1 MSIIRFGGL
10 VGLACLLLV
19 PTGHAQIS
27 SSSSFQLVDF
37 VLDDGGGGTASASYA
52 AAVSL
57 GGRTGGQFTS
67 ANFKAGLGILETSD
81 PQPTNA
87 PVVFGITPDFGPKAG
102 GTAITITGLNF
113 DKFGAGPSVT
123 VDVGGSSASGIN
135 VVSNTLITAN
145 APAGAKGPQD
155 LTVSSTHGTS
165 FSPGAFIYTPAI
177 TTTPNSVQGGTV
189 TIRNY
194 GEVGNVFNTY
204 VSDVTTSASTK
215 FGTLLI
221 GPFPVVLLLPVLP
234 YSGPDG
240 INEIVADV
248 PIDPNLTGLTVY
260 FQSLDISGFG
270 PVTGELTNRSSTTFP

>member
-1 MSIIRFGGL
+1 MSLIRFGGL
-10 VGLACLLLV
+10 IGLACLLLV
-19 PTGHAQIS
+19 PAGRAQIS
-27 SSSSFQLVDF
+27 TSSSYQLVDF
-37 VLDDGGGGTASASYA
+37 VLDDGGGGTASVNYA

-81 PQPTNA
+81 PQPSNL

-102 GTAITITGLNF
+102 GTAVTITGLNF

-123 VDVGGSSASGIN
+123 VDVGGSSATGVN
-135 VVSNTLITAN
+135 VASNTLITATV
-145 APAGAKGPQD
+145 PAGAKGPQD
-155 LTVSSTHGTS
+155 LTVSSSFGSS

-204 VSDVTTSASTK
+204 ISNVTTSANTK

-221 GPFPVVLLLPVLP
+221 GPFPIYLVLPVLS
-234 YSGPDG
+234 YTGPDG

-248 PIDPNLTGLTVY
+248 PVDPALDGLTVY